1 MDTFCPTRAL
11 TVARMKLRHL
21 VESEPL
27 KHNETIVTRFG
38 NAALIKQRRGGWL
51 LRGGSR
57 SDRIEAREWISLFMH
72 EVVVR
77 ETGWQ

>member
-1 MDTFCPTRAL
+1 
-11 TVARMKLRHL
+11 MKLRHL
-21 VESEPL
+21 IESEPL
-27 KHNETIVTRFG
+27 PPNEIVVTRFG
-38 NAALIKQRRGGWL
+38 NAALIRSRKGGWQ

-77 ETGWQ
+77 EN